1 MGCASSVAL
10 VETEEYKAA
19 FASTASVTVA
29 EELVELNVGV
39 KRNVVSWLPVGDAP
53 VNGIVLVVHGLHEH
67 SFRHHAVGIAMA
79 ERGYAVYGLDFGGHG
94 RSDGVRGMIYN
105 ADDLVE
111 DVVKFAAHVV
121 AKHADLPLP
130 ISLYAHS
137 MGTLISFFALHRIAG
152 IKAAVFS
159 ACALIPGPDSGSPF
173 GISAL
178 YPLTKSSS
186 AVTLA
191 KIMAGVAPEGDAA
204 PIVLEGLMHDVQ
216 EQQIDKADPRVYHG
230 SIRNKTAYELL
241 KMTPRCLG
249 ENGIKSFPIDLR
261 IAFFHG
267 EDDKL
272 TMPKSSQDA
281 FDACPCTNKTIAFQA
296 NAKHEILHEAA
307 AISGPILIA
316 MCEVL
321 SSSVSSG
328 NPLDSQGVSL
338 SVNLVA
344 TY

>member
-10 VETEEYKAA
+10 VETEEYLAA
-19 FASTASVTVA
+19 FASTASVTVS
-29 EELVELNVGV
+29 EELVELSAGTGA
-39 KRNVVSWLPVGDAP
+39 KRNVVSWLPAGDAS
-53 VNGIVLVVHGLHEH
+53 VKGVVLVVHGLHEH

-79 ERGYAVYGLDFGGHG
+79 ERGFSVYGLDHGGHG
-94 RSDGVRGMIYN
+94 RSDGVRGMVYN

-121 AKHADLPLP
+121 AKHGDLP

-137 MGTLISFFALHRIAG
+137 MGTLISFFALPRIAG

-191 KIMAGVAPEGDAA
+191 KIMAGMAPEGDAA

-230 SIRNKTAYELL
+230 NIRNKTAYELL

-249 ENGIKSFPIDLR
+249 DTGIKSFPTDLR

-296 NAKHEILHEAA
+296 NAKHEILHESPAV
-307 AISGPILIA
+307 SGPILIA
-316 MCEVL
+316 MCDVL
-321 SSSVSSG
+321 SSSASG
-328 NPLDSQGVSL
+328 TPLDSQGVSL
-338 SVNLVA
+338 SANPVVA
-344 TY
+344 N